1 MTDDPLPISGHN
13 HRTNTAITLHHE
25 GALLG
30 LDLLASR
37 TCSIPYQEG
46 VFADRQPSEARHY

>member
-1 MTDDPLPISGHN
+1 MALQASPAASRAGEIPLEPP
-13 HRTNTAITLHHE
+13 E

-37 TCSIPYQEG
+37 TPET
-46 VFADRQPSEARHY
+46 FLLF